1 MIDALASAVVEVLFE
16 GDAASI
22 ARPVREA
29 TAFGG
34 DAFHGNGV
42 LERARHCS
50 VQGIPLAQHST

>member
-1 MIDALASAVVEVLFE
+1 MVSSVVEVLFE
-16 GDAASI
+16 GDGAST

-34 DAFHGNGV
+34 DAFRGNGV
-42 LERARHCS
+42 LERARDCS